1 MQRSEQINEIAAAM
15 AKAQAEIEGATRDR
29 ENPAFRS
36 KYADLGAVWD
46 AIRAPLSANNIAVVQ
61 FPRIREG
68 GGIEVETMMMHSSG
82 QWMSEVLGM
91 PVTKADQHGHGSSIT
106 YARRFALSSMC
117 GVAPVDLDGNDEHAG
132 TKGMANG
139 GGDFRPAGPRRFV
152 GPVGTQAA
160 KDEAARDGLI
170 SEPKPPAPKVVAPP
184 TKKQQWCA
192 TAIEMFKAMNTSDE
206 LKAWWKTEK
215 ARLGVIETELPAD
228 YERLLEAYDEAMDRT
243 GAVAA

>member
-1 MQRSEQINEIAAAM
+1 MQRSEQINELAAAM
-15 AKAQAEIEGATRDR
+15 AKAQAEIEGAVKDR

-36 KYADLGAVWD
+36 RYADLGSVWD
-46 AIRAPLSANNIAVVQ
+46 AIRAPLSANNIAVIQ
-61 FPRIREG
+61 FPRRTEG
-68 GGIEVETMMMHSSG
+68 GVEVETMMTHSSG

-91 PVTKADQHGHGSSIT
+91 PVGKADAHGHGSAIT

-117 GVAPVDLDGNDEHAG
+117 GVAPVDDDANGAVHG
-132 TKGMANG
+132 TPGMASG

-160 KDEAARDGLI
+160 KDEASRDGLI
-170 SEPKPPAPKVVAPP
+170 SEPKAPAPKIVAPP

-192 TAIEMFKAMNTSDE
+192 TAVEMFAGMNTSDE

-215 ARLGVIETELPAD
+215 ARLGVIETELPVD
-228 YERLLEAYDEAMDRT
+228 YERLLEAYDAAMDRT